1 MANSQDSFVTK
12 IQTHVIRTQRVE
24 LRVRDQYSAQQA
36 QSRIDGLKKNV
47 LTQQLNDV
55 FDAHVPPNLC
65 INIDTLTLELGDCP
79 LDENFEQQFAQ
90 KLKEQLSHFIQNLHL
105 QSESDG
111 ITSMPNTD
119 VIVQDNVQRSQDL
132 LLFYLDHGVLPW
144 WENNPNWD
152 IQAHFDELFTKT
164 PEVLISRLGTL
175 QNLAP
180 NLRLIQ
186 QLNPDQVSKLLK
198 AMERQSQLPLTA
210 LQAYITELKTW
221 LKKGSRQ
228 GDKLA
233 AMLMTLKAAQTKV
246 LNWLTNSSK
255 STALLITTN
264 NQYSNQNSQSI
275 TFSPQYIRQFI
286 DIIRTDTQVPKSSI
300 AALVRLFNANHS
312 RQWEFIPEI
321 TKFLSQIDIGAS
333 LDSVKKDTEMAP
345 NLTESQK
352 GRSSEQ
358 DKQSPL
364 DTKDVPLSQ
373 MGDVGLLNIAAA
385 STEQYEAIQTD
396 LDELNNA
403 QQLPTEL
410 QNAKFY
416 VNNAGLVLLWP
427 FLGHFFRDVALTK
440 DGEFSTFEKRIRAVL
455 LTEYL
460 VSGQTT
466 FIEHQLLLNKLLCG
480 VAFNLPTEVKIK
492 LTKEERRACSE
503 LINSVLH
510 HWQGLGKTSAGGF
523 KQAFLQRQGIL
534 TRHDN
539 HWNMFIE
546 RSGYD
551 VLLEKL
557 PWSIGVVSTK
567 WMEGPIYVEW

>member
-1 MANSQDSFVTK
+1 MENSQDSFATK

-132 LLFYLDHGVLPW
+132 LLFYLEHGVLPW

-164 PEVLISRLGTL
+164 PEVLISRLSTL

-210 LQAYITELKTW
+210 LQAYIADMTTW
-221 LKKGSRQ
+221 LKNNGRQ
-228 GDKLA
+228 DNKLDA
-233 AMLMTLKAAQTKV
+233 VFIASQTARRKV
-246 LNWLTNSSK
+246 LNWLVNLSK
-255 STALLITTN
+255 STALLITTA
-264 NQYSNQNSQSI
+264 NQYSNQNSHDLSFGQ
-275 TFSPQYIRQFI
+275 QYVGQLI
-286 DIIRTDTQVPKSSI
+286 DQICTGTQLPKSLI
-300 AALVRLFNANHS
+300 AAIVKLFNENQNKQS
-312 RQWEFIPEI
+312 KFTLEI
-321 TKFLSQIDIGAS
+321 TQFLSQIEIEAS
-333 LDSVKKDTEMAP
+333 HYTIKDDAKIVP
-345 NLTESQK
+345 NLPESPK
-352 GRSSEQ
+352 EITSEQ
-358 DKQSPL
+358 SNQSRLDKS
-364 DTKDVPLSQ
+364 DVFLSK

-460 VSGQTT
+460 VSGQTI

-480 VAFNLPTEVKIK
+480 VAFNIPTEVKIK

>member
-1 MANSQDSFVTK
+1 MANSQDSFATK

-132 LLFYLDHGVLPW
+132 LLFYLEHGVLPW

-275 TFSPQYIRQFI
+275 TFSQQYIRQFI

-460 VSGQTT
+460 VSGQTI

>member
-1 MANSQDSFVTK
+1 MENSQDSFATK
-12 IQTHVIRTQRVE
+12 IHTHVIRTQRVE

-55 FDAHVPPNLC
+55 FDAHVPPNLF

-79 LDENFEQQFAQ
+79 LDENFEQQFAK
-90 KLKEQLSHFIQNLHL
+90 KLKEQLSQFIQNLHL

-132 LLFYLDHGVLPW
+132 LLFYLEHGVLPW

-164 PEVLISRLGTL
+164 PEVLISHLGTL
-175 QNLAP
+175 QNFAP

-186 QLNPDQVSKLLK
+186 QLNPDQVSKLLT

-233 AMLMTLKAAQTKV
+233 AMLMALKAAQTKV

-275 TFSPQYIRQFI
+275 TFSQQYIRQFI

-300 AALVRLFNANHS
+300 AALVKLFNANHS

-333 LDSVKKDTEMAP
+333 LDTVKKNTEMAP

-358 DKQSPL
+358 DKQSRL

-373 MGDVGLLNIAAA
+373 IGDVGLLNAAVT

-427 FLGHFFRDVALTK
+427 FLGHFFRDVTLTT

-480 VAFNLPTEVKIK
+480 VAFNLPTEVKII

-510 HWQGLGKTSAGGF
+510 HWQGLGKTSADGF
-523 KQAFLQRQGIL
+523 KQAFLLRQGML

-551 VLLEKL
+551 VLLERL